1 MTDTN
6 YTSDEPTSPDN
17 GFAVISPYRP
27 LTRTARND
35 LKEYTIIDT
44 IVSTDNMNRG
54 NGVRVETQPP
64 ADLLEKHELQLD
76 HPPAVVY
83 ESERGEK
90 TFIFLIPEQV
100 TTSSGSESTHTPSE
114 AVSML
119 EDRDDWTV
127 TEGKPERVLDAL

>member
-1 MTDTN
+1 MTDTD
-6 YTSDEPTSPDN
+6 YTSDEPSTPEN

-27 LTRTARND
+27 LTRTAHND
-35 LKEYTIIDT
+35 LKDYGIIDT
-44 IVSTDNMNRG
+44 IDNTDQMNRG

-64 ADLLEKHELQLD
+64 IDLLEKHELELD

-83 ESERGEK
+83 ESERGEQ
-90 TFIFLIPEQV
+90 TFIFLIPELV
-100 TTSSGSESTHTPSE
+100 TSHGVETTYTPAE

-127 TEGKPERVLDAL
+127 TEGNPESVLDRD